1 MRTKTK
7 NYAVTGLLALAVGVS
22 ATACTSSGEP
32 TTETTATSS
41 APRSTTSSSP
51 AEPTTSATPSAL
63 STPSPT
69 VTSSPSSSAST
80 PTASPTAESAPP
92 APSVDGV
99 RVEHPYGP
107 FIQVPLPDDDKAYD
121 VAGPSFVSTPDLGR
135 TFPTDVFTPEEIAF
149 AQKTVSD
156 FIASEGVNSV
166 LNNAAA
172 LPPQELAALRDAW
185 WDEHAALFAPDQQQ
199 KIEVNLSGE
208 SPVVQMEGWQK
219 DAPTYRYLYGENEPR
234 VRDLNIKTQQVWAG
248 PGPSLTFVVAVAYTT
263 DVVLDGAALP
273 LPQMSYGNMSY
284 TVVADGGDS
293 WLISDYGVGVTVEM
307 TTVPA
312 STTTSRERT
321 EAETFVEALNR
332 TTPV

>member
-7 NYAVTGLLALAVGVS
+7 NYALTGLLVLAVGIS
-22 ATACTSSGEP
+22 ATACTGTGEP
-32 TTETTATSS
+32 ATKATANSS
-41 APRSTTSSSP
+41 APQDTTSSSP
-51 AEPTTSATPSAL
+51 AGPTTSAAPSSP
-63 STPSPT
+63 STPSPSMT
-69 VTSSPSSSAST
+69 PSPLSSANT
-80 PTASPTAESAPP
+80 PTASPTAEPAPP
-92 APSVDGV
+92 TPSVGGV
-99 RVEHPYGP
+99 LVQHPYGP
-107 FIQVPLPDDDKAYD
+107 FIQVPLPEDDKAYD
-121 VAGPSFVSTPDLGR
+121 VAAPSFVSTPDLGR
-135 TFPTDVFTPEEIAF
+135 TFPTDVFTPEEIAS
-149 AQKTVSD
+149 AQKAVSD

-185 WDEHAALFAPDQQQ
+185 WNEHAPLFAPDQQEKF
-199 KIEVNLSGE
+199 KINLSGE
-208 SPVVQMEGWQK
+208 WPPIQMEGWQK
-219 DAPTYRYLYGENEPR
+219 DAPTYRYLYGEDAPR

-263 DVVLDGAALP
+263 DVVLDGATLP